1 MAEHFE
7 DTSYLLSFDLLIE
20 ATDELNK
27 DSERLN
33 DYFAQAVTEIRK
45 TNPERIIMISP
56 RLRSD
61 AAYFRELEIPKDHNG
76 YLMAE

>member
-33 DYFAQAVTEIRK
+33 DYFAEAVTEIRK

-61 AAYFRELEIPKDHNG
+61 AAYLRELEIPKDHNG